1 MLFIS
6 HSSTALCLI
15 KPSALIF
22 DTRSVKGLWQQWGSS
37 HGAAATRSATASL
50 GITFHSNSIAVCNH
64 CESDR
69 DHDVRSGLCCGSCG
83 VCRASDPTSS
93 SSCQSRLRCRRR
105 RSGRRGHVEATREG
119 GGGGGGGGPPGF
131 VSPGVL
137 DRSGTSSPTVPGSGT
152 GAPGAMASGG
162 VQPPASNSLS
172 GGFRDRE
179 RGPRASTKG
188 EMQGDQSTHGN
199 SGSGKLGRNAY
210 ANAGAMEAR
219 PLGRRPEMNVR
230 RHEPPSQKH
239 AEEMRLQQ
247 AKRAALARAQSMGAP
262 GNFKSFDSP
271 FGNFMLPVIPL
282 QFYNKPQS
290 PAASSGALT
299 APSVPSTPIGGGL
312 DR

>member
-1 MLFIS
+1 MEQQQPGVQQQASALP
-6 HSSTALCLI
+6 STPI
-15 KPSALIF
+15 PSPSATTVSQIG
-22 DTRSVKGLWQQWGSS
+22 T
-37 HGAAATRSATASL
+37 TM
-50 GITFHSNSIAVCNH
+50 
-64 CESDR
+64 SDR
-69 DHDVRSGLCCGSCG
+69 DSAAGAVVSVEH
-83 VCRASDPTSS
+83 PIPP
-93 SSCQSRLRCRRR
+93 RRR
-105 RSGRRGHVEATREG
+105 LVKAASAAAAAAAAYGRRGHVETTRE

-137 DRSGTSSPTVPGSGT
+137 DRSGTSSPMVPGSGT

-179 RGPRASTKG
+179 RGSRASTKG

-210 ANAGAMEAR
+210 ANAGALEAR

-230 RHEPPSQKH
+230 RHEPPSQKY

-247 AKRAALARAQSMGAP
+247 AKRAALGRAQSMGAP

-290 PAASSGALT
+290 PAAPSGALA
-299 APSVPSTPIGGGL
+299 APSVTSTPIGGGL